1 MIFFNIRLSA
11 ATFCAALLA
20 LAAAVPLHAAD
31 SSTFTLE
38 IRTRTPLRSRHNVDR
53 QIEAELVRPLT
64 RGREILMPAHSRLFG
79 NIRQV
84 RSVGIGL
91 RRERAS
97 VEIEFTSWETPT
109 GAREPLDATPLSID
123 NAREQVDA
131 RGRIQG
137 ILAASNPLG
146 IARGLWFRPGLR
158 LLRTPAG
165 LGGASWANLALGPAG
180 ASGMLGVRLLLTRL
194 PDPEIDLPAGTEM
207 TLQVHC
213 ANVQLSW
220 GTLPEPA
227 TPDNALAEF
236 LVEQPTDIRKAD
248 KTPVADV
255 INVALV
261 GSLNAVQSAFL
272 AAGWSRT
279 DELNGKSFK
288 QTYRAFT
295 ERQGY
300 AEAPVSKL
308 YYQDRAPDLVFQ
320 KSLNSIAK
328 RHHVRLWKMT
338 GPSGEQI
345 WLGAATHD
353 ITVGFNSK
361 SFGLLHKIDENVDR
375 ERSKLSGD
383 LEFAGATQTPVLLP
397 RDFALD
403 RGTQTDQ
410 ALALMVLQTPTPAT
424 RLTQAAAP
432 KVSVLQRF
440 ARRIILEG
448 RQYLFRDNPYY
459 LAFATARKLVRKS
472 EGAFTTAWQEIETLP
487 QVLAPSILPGQ
498 ISE

>member
-1 MIFFNIRLSA
+1 MILFNIRHSA
-11 ATFCAALLA
+11 TTFCAAFLA
-20 LAAAVPLHAAD
+20 LTSGLPLHAAD
-31 SSTFTLE
+31 SATFTLE
-38 IRTRTPLRSRHNVDR
+38 VRTLTPLSSRHNPDL
-53 QIEAELVRPLT
+53 QIEAELIRPLT
-64 RGREILMPAHSRLFG
+64 QDREILMPAHSRLFG
-79 NIRQV
+79 HIRQV

-97 VEIEFTSWETPT
+97 VEIEFTSWETPAGT
-109 GAREPLDATPLSID
+109 HEPLDATPLLID
-123 NAREQVDA
+123 NAREQVDSH
-131 RGRIQG
+131 GRIQG

-165 LGGASWANLALGPAG
+165 LGGASWAHLALGPAG
-180 ASGMLGVRLLLTRL
+180 ASGMLGARLLLTRL

-213 ANVQLSW
+213 AAVKHSW
-220 GTLPEPA
+220 GTLPAPIQPSDSL
-227 TPDNALAEF
+227 TDFLAER
-236 LVEQPTDIRKAD
+236 PTAILKAD
-248 KTPVADV
+248 GNPVADV
-255 INVALV
+255 INVALM
-261 GSLNAVQSAFL
+261 GSLNQVQTAFL

-295 ERQGY
+295 QRQGY
-300 AEAPVSKL
+300 SEAPVSKL
-308 YYQDRAPDLVFQ
+308 YYQDRLPDLVFQ

-328 RHHVRLWKMT
+328 RHHVRLWKVG
-338 GPSGEQI
+338 GPAGEEI

-353 ITVGFNSK
+353 VTVGFNSK
-361 SFGLLHKIDENVDR
+361 NFGLLHKIDENVDH

-383 LEFAGATQTPVLLP
+383 LEFAGATQTTVLLP
-397 RDFALD
+397 REFALD
-403 RGTQTDQ
+403 AGTQTDR
-410 ALALMVLQTPTPAT
+410 ALALMILQAPTPT
-424 RLTQAAAP
+424 TQLAQTFLPKAP
-432 KVSVLQRF
+432 RMQRF
-440 ARRIILEG
+440 LRRIILEG

-472 EGAFTTAWQEIETLP
+472 EGAFTMAWQEIEALP
-487 QVLAPSILPGQ
+487 QVIAPSILPGD